1 LAKTRFAYF
10 CQSCGYESAK
20 WLGKCP
26 SCSQWNTFVE
36 EVLEKANTSIPN
48 WKATSTTL
56 QRANKPVKVADIT
69 FNEEHRLLTPDKEF
83 NRVLGGGIVA
93 GSLVLIG
100 GEPGIGK
107 STLMLQLALNMP
119 GLKVLYISGEE
130 SEHQIKMRA
139 ERLEEVGSRKS
150 EVGSQK
156 LDGGAFKS
164 EIEHPKSEIE
174 YKSEIEHPK
183 SEISR
188 GCYILT
194 ETSTQNIFKQIEQ
207 LEPDI
212 VVVDSIQTL
221 YSAHIESTPGSVSQV
236 RECTAELLRF
246 AKESGTPVFLIG
258 HITKDGMIAGPKIL
272 EHMVDTVLQFE
283 GDRHHVYRIL
293 RTVKNRFG
301 SSSEL
306 GIYEMLGEGL
316 REVSNPSEILLSQ
329 RDEALSGITISTTL
343 EGMRPMMIETQ
354 ALVSPSPYGTPQ
366 RTATGFD
373 TRRMSMLLAVLEKRC
388 GFNLGAKDV
397 FLNITGGIRVED
409 PAIDLGLAAA
419 IISSHEDIPVP
430 FKTCFAGEIG
440 LSGEIRAVNRVEQRI
455 AEAQKLGFEQI
466 FISKY
471 NLPSGGHDKK
481 GIDLSR
487 YKIDIKIVSRI
498 EEVFGLLFG

>member
-1 LAKTRFAYF
+1 MAKSKIAYF
-10 CQSCGYESAK
+10 CQSCGFEAAK

-36 EVLEKANTSIPN
+36 EVLEKDNKAVPN
-48 WKATSTTL
+48 WKTASTTL
-56 QRANKPVKVADIT
+56 QRANKPVQVADIT
-69 FNEEHRLLTPDKEF
+69 FSEEHRLLTPDNEF

-119 GLKVLYISGEE
+119 GLKVLYVSGEE
-130 SEHQIKMRA
+130 SERQIKMRA
-139 ERLEEVGSRKS
+139 ERLAPQPSK
-150 EVGSQK
+150 
-156 LDGGAFKS
+156 GGAFG
-164 EIEHPKSEIE
+164 E
-174 YKSEIEHPK
+174 
-183 SEISR
+183 
-188 GCYILT
+188 GCFILT
-194 ETSTQNIFKQIEQ
+194 ETSTQNIFKQIEE
-207 LEPDI
+207 LEPDL

-221 YSAHIESTPGSVSQV
+221 HSAHIESTPGSVSQV

-246 AKESGTPVFLIG
+246 AKESSTPVFLIG

-301 SSSEL
+301 SASEL

-329 RDEALSGITISTTL
+329 RDEPLSGITISTTL

-471 NLPSGGHDKK
+471 NLPAGGHDKK

-487 YKIDIKIVSRI
+487 YNIDIKIVSRI
-498 EEVFGLLFG
+498 EEVFRLLFG